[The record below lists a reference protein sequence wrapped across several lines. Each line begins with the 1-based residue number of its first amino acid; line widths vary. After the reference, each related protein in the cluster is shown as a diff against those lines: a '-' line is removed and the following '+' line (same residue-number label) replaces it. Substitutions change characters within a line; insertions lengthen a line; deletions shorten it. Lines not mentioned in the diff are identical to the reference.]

1 MIVGMT
7 APARLR
13 PRYSYAEYLAYERDT
28 EHKHEFDDGEIVAM
42 AGGSRRHNALALRIG
57 AALDAARRPGCVAF
71 QSDQRVRVLATG
83 KATYPDV
90 SLVCG
95 PIAGDPAD
103 PDGSTLTN
111 PTLIVEVLSPATEA
125 YDRGGKWQQYQLIP
139 SLQEYVLVSQSEPR
153 IEHYRRRP
161 SGAWEYA
168 DVTTGTL
175 ALAAGAVLELARLY
189 DDLPA

>member
-1 MIVGMT
+1 MT

-13 PRYSYAEYLAYERDT
+13 PRYSYAEYLAYERDS
-28 EHKHEFDDGEIVAM
+28 ELKHEFDDGEIVAM

-153 IEHYRRRP
+153 IEHYRRLP

>member
-13 PRYSYAEYLAYERDT
+13 PRYSYAEYLAYERDS
-28 EHKHEFDDGEIVAM
+28 ELKHEFDDGEIVAM

-153 IEHYRRRP
+153 IEHYRRLP